1 MPRRVCI
8 SRPLYTNAKKPSI
21 RLRTYVILAQ
31 TANQLAI
38 SQSPGSCRANPML
51 EGREIWQHTFK
62 LKVQCNKEI
71 FHFLLSKKLI
81 FDSRYFFTYLTP
93 VTIYFVPPN
102 DPRMHRDLFWE
113 KADSKAKTVK
123 IVLPCKNKVI
133 SRNHN
138 LLFKIFKCI
147 LHERH
152 CFANIS

>member
-1 MPRRVCI
+1 M
-8 SRPLYTNAKKPSI
+8 
-21 RLRTYVILAQ
+21 
-31 TANQLAI
+31 
-38 SQSPGSCRANPML
+38 
-51 EGREIWQHTFK
+51 
-62 LKVQCNKEI
+62 
-71 FHFLLSKKLI
+71 I

-102 DPRMHRDLFWE
+102 DTSLHRDLFWE

-123 IVLPCKNKVI
+123 IVLPCKNNVI

-152 CFANIS
+152 CFANISWIYKMIVHSSVYYFYSTSILKRFCQSFFVEQHRRGQFKHFQVFLWQRICSKASMLAFEQWSTLWEKALTVVLI